1 MKSIRWFAVMCGI
14 ALLAPTGSC
23 ADPSPKLEPG
33 GKAPTFTLSDING
46 AEHSLKDFLGSKYVV
61 IMFIAT
67 QCPVSNAYNE
77 RMEQLEKDY
86 TSKGVTFVGINSNK
100 QESMEEV
107 REHAKAH
114 GFTFTVLKD
123 PGNKVADAYDAQITP
138 EIFLL
143 DSQGILR
150 YHGRID
156 DSRDVQDVTSRD
168 LRTALDALLAR
179 KDVPRTETK
188 AFGCTIK
195 RVAQR

>member
-1 MKSIRWFAVMCGI
+1 MYWFQRLSAVCAI
-14 ALLAPTGSC
+14 ALLAVAGNN
-23 ADPSPKLEPG
+23 AFARLEPG
-33 GKAPTFTLSDING
+33 TKAPAFTLSDING
-46 AEHSLKDFLGSKYVV
+46 TEHSLKEFLGRKVVV

-77 RMEQLEKDY
+77 RMEQLEVDY
-86 TSKGVTFVGINSNK
+86 GARGVAFVGINSNK
-100 QESMEEV
+100 QESLEEV
-107 REHAKAH
+107 RDHARKH

-123 PGNKVADAYDAQITP
+123 PGNRVADAYDAQVTP

-156 DSRDVQDVTSRD
+156 DSRDVQDVTSKD
-168 LRTALDALLAR
+168 LRNALDALLAQ
-179 KDVPRTETK
+179 KDVPRAETK

-195 RVAQR
+195 RIR